1 MSRQKGDIMAKNEFK
16 IGDIRILRNETD
28 YRIVKG
34 EIIQDVSADLMNG
47 IARFVL
53 LEFIEAKDKE
63 ITALQNAQYAFSEVE
78 RVRRH
83 TEKEKEIIAEKC
95 VELQEKYDS
104 FVADYRRVTN
114 ALLDQL
120 GTADD
125 DCDYDD

>member
-1 MSRQKGDIMAKNEFK
+1 MAKNEFK
-16 IGDIRILRNETD
+16 IGDIKILRNETD

-78 RVRRH
+78 RVCRH

-104 FVADYRRVTN
+104 FISDYRRVTN

-120 GTADD
+120 VTADH

>member
-1 MSRQKGDIMAKNEFK
+1 MAKNEFK
-16 IGDIRILRNETD
+16 IGDVKIIRNDTD

-34 EIIQDVSADLMNG
+34 EIIQDVSADLLNG

-63 ITALQNAQYAFSEVE
+63 ITVLQNAQYAFSEVE
-78 RVRRH
+78 RKCRYIEN
-83 TEKEKEIIAEKC
+83 EKRVIEEKC

-104 FVADYRRVTN
+104 FIADYRRVTN

-120 GTADD
+120 GTTDN
-125 DCDYDD
+125 DCYDD